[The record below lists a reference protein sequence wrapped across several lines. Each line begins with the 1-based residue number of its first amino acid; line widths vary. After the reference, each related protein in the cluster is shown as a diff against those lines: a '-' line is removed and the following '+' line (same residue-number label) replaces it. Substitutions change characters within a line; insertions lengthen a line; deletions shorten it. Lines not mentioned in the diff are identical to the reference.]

1 MCWSKSSLRPWI
13 LIKQPEWPESQESQ
27 ELPEVSPPHPPQATS
42 TTSPT
47 TTTLTPEELEL
58 MRQHRATTRESSPAK
73 EPRTDQGWEEFLT
86 ALSAKD
92 VELSDLDFGL
102 QQELRS
108 SPQPRAD
115 FLALNLLSRST
126 SLRPWQ
132 GKLRKIDL
140 TKKRHFTDLQQ
151 VETPTLEHP
160 WAVQHSHSDQHHGY
174 QIEDIGMHDWQ
185 QSTPTSR
192 ATSYRIYNEQPRL
205 EYPST
210 WRTRTQSSTWT
221 FHNYSAALPS
231 IPDRHRSH
239 HRCTS
244 MQKSHY
250 TKTMPP
256 LWLPPPHQQERE
268 ELLPADPRFFIW
280 VDQYPPVRLHS
291 GWAYQLHQQL
301 LGMDPYTN
309 NELAHLVAYWQ
320 FAHIFQ
326 RRPKDKSQLQ
336 IPNRGQRQYHSF
348 TGHSPRGTVHI
359 RILDP
364 KQPVIVDF
372 KLFYSTD
379 KIVVVTVSCIVF
391 STPSM
396 DGPHLAYSIRLC
408 KLAAFPKEP
417 LSSTFSYTVLLAP
430 KLK

>member
-1 MCWSKSSLRPWI
+1 MDSNRNFDLHLRPE
-13 LIKQPEWPESQESQ
+13 QTS
-27 ELPEVSPPHPPQATS
+27 LPSTSPLQKHFTS
-42 TTSPT
+42 T
-47 TTTLTPEELEL
+47 LT
-58 MRQHRATTRESSPAK
+58 RQTAEDWPHQEATFHWAS
-73 EPRTDQGWEEFLT
+73 
-86 ALSAKD
+86 
-92 VELSDLDFGL
+92 
-102 QQELRS
+102 
-108 SPQPRAD
+108 
-115 FLALNLLSRST
+115 
-126 SLRPWQ
+126 
-132 GKLRKIDL
+132 
-140 TKKRHFTDLQQ
+140 Q

-160 WAVQHSHSDQHHGY
+160 RAVRHSHSDRHHGY
-174 QIEDIGMHDWQ
+174 QIEDIGIHDWQ

-192 ATSYRIYNEQPRL
+192 TTSYRICNEQPDWNILLHEEQGPRVAL
-205 EYPST
+205 GLS
-210 WRTRTQSSTWT
+210 RAIQQL
-221 FHNYSAALPS
+221 FH
-231 IPDRHRSH
+231 
-239 HRCTS
+239 
-244 MQKSHY
+244 HY
-250 TKTMPP
+250 QTDTGSPQMYIDATIS
-256 LWLPPPHQQERE
+256 LY
-268 ELLPADPRFFIW
+268 

-379 KIVVVTVSCIVF
+379 KIVVVTVSWIVF